1 MLIVSVQ
8 VLQENHRRLG
18 KHLQLCQGGIIGV
31 TALQL
36 MVAKKMK
43 IEYTLHICNV
53 EFDDVQHIISLYF

>member
-8 VLQENHRRLG
+8 VHQENHRRLG

-36 MVAKKMK
+36 MVAK
-43 IEYTLHICNV
+43 N
-53 EFDDVQHIISLYF
+53 